1 MKRSLPQQ
9 PVAATEDAAATT
21 AAKPSDL
28 LDERLTTRSG
38 LRGQWQDFAGRIRR
52 GDLGSLPVVAGL
64 VIIFCVM
71 FVLNDNFLSARN
83 LVNLTLQASSIGVI
97 ALGVVFVLLVGQIDL
112 SVGSV
117 SGVAA
122 SVTAILYVALGAP
135 VVLAIVGAALSGCL
149 IGLFYSLIFN
159 RFGVPSFVI
168 SLAGLLGFQGL
179 QLYVLSPYG
188 RAVNLPF
195 DSFLVQFAS
204 GLFLPVWLSYV
215 LVGVAAV
222 AYFLTGFTRA
232 RQRRAA
238 NLSAASTTAILAR
251 AVLLG
256 VALALGAF
264 LLNQGRGVGYMF
276 CFFIGL
282 VLLSHYALTRTR
294 WGRSVYAVG
303 GNVEAARRAGIKVKA
318 IYRSCFVLCSG
329 LAAVGGVLAAARLTS
344 ASTTTGTG
352 DVNLNAIAAAVIG
365 GCSLFG
371 GRGGA
376 FAALLGVAVI
386 QSISNGLVLLNLDS
400 SIRFMVTGVVLLIA
414 VILDSVARRS
424 RSSHG
429 VA

>member
-1 MKRSLPQQ
+1 MNRSAPQR
-9 PVAATEDAAATT
+9 ASAT
-21 AAKPSDL
+21 PSDRI
-28 LDERLTTRSG
+28 DERLRARVG
-38 LRGQWQDFAGRIRR
+38 LVGHWQGFADRIRR
-52 GDLGSLPVVAGL
+52 GDLGSLPVVVGL

-71 FVLNDNFLSARN
+71 FALNDNFLSARN
-83 LVNLTLQASSIGVI
+83 LVNLTLQASTTGVI

-122 SVTAILYVALGAP
+122 SVTAISYVALGMP
-135 VVLAIVGAALSGCL
+135 VAVAVLAATLTGCL
-149 IGLFYSLIFN
+149 IGAFYSLIFN

-215 LVGVAAV
+215 LVAA
-222 AYFLTGFTRA
+222 AASGYFLTGFARA
-232 RQRRAA
+232 RERRAA
-238 NLSAASTTAILAR
+238 NLSAPSTLAILVR
-251 AVLLG
+251 ALLLG
-256 VALALGAF
+256 AGLAIGAV

-276 CFFIGL
+276 AFFIAL
-282 VLLSHYALTRTR
+282 VLIAHYALTRTR

-318 IYRSCFVLCSG
+318 VYRSCFILCSG

-344 ASTTTGTG
+344 ASATTGTG

>member
-1 MKRSLPQQ
+1 MNRSAPRQ
-9 PVAATEDAAATT
+9 PAGT
-21 AAKPSDL
+21 PSDL
-28 LDERLTTRSG
+28 IDERLTTQVG
-38 LRGQWQDFAGRIRR
+38 LTGHWRGFVNRIRR

-83 LVNLTLQASSIGVI
+83 LVNLTLQASTTGVI

-122 SVTAILYVALGAP
+122 SVTAIFYVGLGLPLA
-135 VVLAIVGAALSGCL
+135 LAIVGATLTGCL
-149 IGLFYSLIFN
+149 IGAFYSLIFN

-204 GLFLPVWLSYV
+204 GLFLPAWLSYV
-215 LVGVAAV
+215 LVAA
-222 AYFLTGFTRA
+222 AALGYFLTGFTRA
-232 RQRRAA
+232 RERRAA
-238 NLSAASTTAILAR
+238 NLSAPSTAAILVR
-251 AVLLG
+251 AALLG
-256 VALALGAF
+256 AGLAVGAV

-276 CFFIGL
+276 AFFIAL
-282 VLLSHYALTRTR
+282 VLLGHYALTRTR

-318 IYRSCFVLCSG
+318 VYRSCFVLCSG

-344 ASTTTGTG
+344 ASATTGTG

>member
-1 MKRSLPQQ
+1 MSGSAGHQRP
-9 PVAATEDAAATT
+9 T
-21 AAKPSDL
+21 PSDL
-28 LDERLTTRSG
+28 IDERLSARVG
-38 LRGQWQDFAGRIRR
+38 LVGHWQGFADRIRR

-83 LVNLTLQASSIGVI
+83 LVNLTLQASTTGVI

-122 SVTAILYVALGAP
+122 SVTAIFYVGLGLPLA
-135 VVLAIVGAALSGCL
+135 LAIVGATLTGCL
-149 IGLFYSLIFN
+149 IGAFYSLIFN

-204 GLFLPVWLSYV
+204 GLFLPAWLSYV
-215 LVGVAAV
+215 LVAA
-222 AYFLTGFTRA
+222 AALGYFLTGFTRA
-232 RQRRAA
+232 RERRAA
-238 NLSAASTTAILAR
+238 NLSAPSTAAILVR
-251 AVLLG
+251 AALLG
-256 VALALGAF
+256 AGLAVGAV
-264 LLNQGRGVGYMF
+264 LLNQGRGVGYTF
-276 CFFIGL
+276 AFFIAL
-282 VLLSHYALTRTR
+282 VLLGHYALTRTR

-318 IYRSCFVLCSG
+318 VYRSCFVLCSG

-344 ASTTTGTG
+344 ASATTGTG

-414 VILDSVARRS
+414 VVLDSVARRS

>member
-1 MKRSLPQQ
+1 MNRSAPRQ
-9 PVAATEDAAATT
+9 PAGT
-21 AAKPSDL
+21 PSDL
-28 LDERLTTRSG
+28 IDERLTTQVG
-38 LRGQWQDFAGRIRR
+38 LTGHWRGFVNRIRR

-83 LVNLTLQASSIGVI
+83 LVNLTLQASTTGVI

-122 SVTAILYVALGAP
+122 SVTAIFYVGLGLPLA
-135 VVLAIVGAALSGCL
+135 LAIVGATLTGCL
-149 IGLFYSLIFN
+149 IGAFYSLIFN

-204 GLFLPVWLSYV
+204 GLFLPAWLSYV
-215 LVGVAAV
+215 LVAA
-222 AYFLTGFTRA
+222 AALGYFLTGFTRA
-232 RQRRAA
+232 RERRAA
-238 NLSAASTTAILAR
+238 NLSAPSTAAILVR
-251 AVLLG
+251 AALLG
-256 VALALGAF
+256 AGLAVGAV

-276 CFFIGL
+276 AFFIAL
-282 VLLSHYALTRTR
+282 VLLGHYALTRTR

-318 IYRSCFVLCSG
+318 VYRSCFVLCSG
-329 LAAVGGVLAAARLTS
+329 LAAVGGMLAAARLTS
-344 ASTTTGTG
+344 ASATTGTG

>member
-1 MKRSLPQQ
+1 MTHPTH
-9 PVAATEDAAATT
+9 P
-21 AAKPSDL
+21 
-28 LDERLTTRSG
+28 G
-38 LRGQWQDFAGRIRR
+38 LAGQWRGVTARIRR
-52 GDLGSLPVVAGL
+52 GDLGSLTVVAGL
-64 VIIFCVM
+64 AIIFVVM
-71 FVLNDNFLSARN
+71 FILNDNFLSARN
-83 LVNLTLQASSIGVI
+83 LVNLTLQASATGVI

-122 SVTAILYVALGAP
+122 SVMAIFYVSLGLP
-135 VVLAIVGAALSGCL
+135 VVVAVIGAALTGCL
-149 IGLFYSLIFN
+149 IGVFYSLIFN
-159 RFGVPSFVI
+159 KFGVPSFVI

-215 LVGVAAV
+215 VVAAAAV
-222 AYFLTGFTRA
+222 VYFLTGFFRA
-232 RQRRAA
+232 RERRAA
-238 NLSAASTTAILAR
+238 DLSAANTATLVTR

-256 VALALGAF
+256 AALALGAF

-276 CFFIGL
+276 CFFIAL

-329 LAAVGGVLAAARLTS
+329 LAAVGGVLAASRLTS

-414 VILDSVARRS
+414 VILDAVARRS

>member
-1 MKRSLPQQ
+1 MSGSGGHQRP
-9 PVAATEDAAATT
+9 TT
-21 AAKPSDL
+21 PSDL
-28 LDERLTTRSG
+28 IDERLRARVG
-38 LRGQWQDFAGRIRR
+38 LVGHWQGFADRIRR

-83 LVNLTLQASSIGVI
+83 LVNLTLQASTTGVI

-122 SVTAILYVALGAP
+122 SITAIFFVSLGLPVALA
-135 VVLAIVGAALSGCL
+135 VLSATLTGCL
-149 IGLFYSLIFN
+149 IGVFYSVIFN

-188 RAVNLPF
+188 RSVNLPF

-204 GLFLPVWLSYV
+204 GLFLPAWLSYV
-215 LVGVAAV
+215 LVALAAGG
-222 AYFLTGFTRA
+222 YFLTGFARA
-232 RQRRAA
+232 RERRAA
-238 NLSAASTTAILAR
+238 NLSAPSTAAILVR
-251 AVLLG
+251 AALLG
-256 VALALGAF
+256 AGLAIGAV

-276 CFFIGL
+276 AFFIAL
-282 VLLSHYALTRTR
+282 VLIAHYALTRTR

-318 IYRSCFVLCSG
+318 VYRSCFVLCSG

-344 ASTTTGTG
+344 ASATTGTG

>member
-1 MKRSLPQQ
+1 MNRSAPGQSR
-9 PVAATEDAAATT
+9 AT
-21 AAKPSDL
+21 PSDL
-28 LDERLTTRSG
+28 IDERLTARVG
-38 LRGQWQDFAGRIRR
+38 LLGQWQGFADRIRR

-64 VIIFCVM
+64 VIIFAVM

-83 LVNLTLQASSIGVI
+83 LVNLTLQASSTGVI

-122 SVTAILYVALGAP
+122 SVTAILYVAVGAP
-135 VVLAIVGAALSGCL
+135 LVLALVGATLTGCL
-149 IGLFYSLIFN
+149 IGVFYSFIFN

-215 LVGVAAV
+215 LVVAA
-222 AYFLTGFTRA
+222 AAGYFVTGLLRA
-232 RQRRAA
+232 RERRAA
-238 NLSAASTTAILAR
+238 DLSAPSTVAILVR

-256 VALALGAF
+256 VGLAIGAL

-276 CFFIGL
+276 CFFIAL
-282 VLLSHYALTRTR
+282 VLIGHYALTRTR

-318 IYRSCFVLCSG
+318 VYRSCFVLCSG

>member
-1 MKRSLPQQ
+1 MNRSAPSQ
-9 PVAATEDAAATT
+9 T
-21 AAKPSDL
+21 AAPPSDL
-28 LDERLTTRSG
+28 IDERLRARVG
-38 LRGQWQDFAGRIRR
+38 LIGHWQGFADRIRR

-71 FVLNDNFLSARN
+71 FALNDNFLSARN
-83 LVNLTLQASSIGVI
+83 LVNLTLQASTTGVI

-122 SVTAILYVALGAP
+122 SVTAISYVALGLP
-135 VVLAIVGAALSGCL
+135 VALAVLAATLTGCL
-149 IGLFYSLIFN
+149 IGAFYSVIFN

-215 LVGVAAV
+215 LVAVAAIG
-222 AYFLTGFTRA
+222 YFLTGFARA
-232 RQRRAA
+232 RERRAA
-238 NLSAASTTAILAR
+238 HLSAASTPAIAAR

-256 VALALGAF
+256 AGLAAAAL

-276 CFFIGL
+276 AFFIAL
-282 VLLSHYALTRTR
+282 VLLGHYALTRTR

-303 GNVEAARRAGIKVKA
+303 GNVEAARRAGIKVQA
-318 IYRSCFVLCSG
+318 VYRSCFILCSG
-329 LAAVGGVLAAARLTS
+329 LAALGGVLAAARLTS
-344 ASTTTGTG
+344 ASATTGTG

-414 VILDSVARRS
+414 VILDSIARRS